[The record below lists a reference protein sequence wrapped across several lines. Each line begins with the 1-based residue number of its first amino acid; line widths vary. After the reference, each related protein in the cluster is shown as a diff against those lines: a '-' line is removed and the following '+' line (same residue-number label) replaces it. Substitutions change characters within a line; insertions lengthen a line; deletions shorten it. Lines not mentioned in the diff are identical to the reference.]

1 MRYSETVRQNSEPE
15 ATTEPVAELIHL
27 MAVQVLLI
35 DGSSSDGSS
44 LRNAM
49 KWDLLKAF
57 RITRKGTLSEGLDA
71 LKSALF
77 QIVLLD
83 VSGSRIFW
91 IESLAEILKVA
102 KGVPVIILDDEPD
115 MTTAAEAMRLGARE
129 YLRKECECNSLIR
142 AMKYAMERKH
152 VTSLVE
158 EGTSLTKDKDK
169 EEIIAQGY
177 HDLRN
182 AVACIHQFGNILL
195 GGLAGPISEEQ
206 RKYIGIM
213 TQNASRIRTVMKSL
227 TDAVSVSS
235 DECMDPT
242 DLVPTNGVH

>member
-1 MRYSETVRQNSEPE
+1 MRHITKPE
-15 ATTEPVAELIHL
+15 ATTEPVAQPLHL
-27 MAVQVLLI
+27 GGVQVLFI

-44 LRNAM
+44 FRNAM

-57 RITRKGTLSEGLDA
+57 RITRKPTLPEGLDA

-83 VSGSRIFW
+83 VSDSRIFW
-91 IESLAEILKVA
+91 IESLAEILQVA

-115 MTTAAEAMRLGARE
+115 MTTASEAMRLGARD

-142 AMKYAMERKH
+142 AMNYAIERKH
-152 VTSLVE
+152 VTSPVE
-158 EGTSLTKDKDK
+158 EGTSLITKDDK
-169 EEIIAQGY
+169 EEIIERGY
-177 HDLRN
+177 HELRN

-213 TQNASRIRTVMKSL
+213 TESASRIRTVIKSL
-227 TDAVSVSS
+227 TDVVSSSS
-235 DECMDPT
+235 DEGVDQSDHIPAT
-242 DLVPTNGVH
+242 SGVH